1 MMPKSGRHKCG
12 MVERNQNTT
21 DDLVQTILHPY
32 RRACG
37 KIPGN
42 FIYLF
47 FFYKNN

>member
-1 MMPKSGRHKCG
+1 MMLKSGRHKCG

-21 DDLVQTILHPY
+21 DDLVQTILHSY

-42 FIYLF
+42 FIFLF
-47 FFYKNN
+47 FTKIV